1 MERNCNF
8 SLIQRNIQ
16 SRNNENKFA
25 EKLAEDL
32 KLIKSAKELFVN
44 ANKSRNIYKLDEAVY
59 KKYKP
64 IIIYIYNL

>member
-16 SRNNENKFA
+16 SRNNENKLA
-25 EKLAEDL
+25 EKLEEDL

-64 IIIYIYNL
+64 MIIYIYNL

>member
-1 MERNCNF
+1 MERNWNF

-25 EKLAEDL
+25 ERLEEDL

-44 ANKSRNIYKLDEAVY
+44 VNKSRNIYKLDEAVY

-64 IIIYIYNL
+64 MIIYIYNL

>member
-64 IIIYIYNL
+64 MIIYIYNL

>member
-1 MERNCNF
+1 MERNWNF

-25 EKLAEDL
+25 EKLEEDL

-64 IIIYIYNL
+64 MIIYIYNL

>member
-16 SRNNENKFA
+16 SSNNENKFA
-25 EKLAEDL
+25 ERLEEDL

-44 ANKSRNIYKLDEAVY
+44 ANKSRKIYELDEAVY

>member
-1 MERNCNF
+1 MERNWNF

>member
-25 EKLAEDL
+25 EKLEEDL

>member
-1 MERNCNF
+1 MERNWNF

-25 EKLAEDL
+25 EKLEKDL

>member
-25 EKLAEDL
+25 ERLEEDL

-64 IIIYIYNL
+64 MIIYIYNL

>member
-32 KLIKSAKELFVN
+32 KLKNYL
-44 ANKSRNIYKLDEAVY
+44 
-59 KKYKP
+59 
-64 IIIYIYNL
+64 

>member
-1 MERNCNF
+1 MERNWNF

-25 EKLAEDL
+25 DKLEEDL

>member
-16 SRNNENKFA
+16 SSNNENKFA
-25 EKLAEDL
+25 ERLEEDL

-64 IIIYIYNL
+64 MIIYIYNL

>member
-59 KKYKP
+59 KEYKSM
-64 IIIYIYNL
+64 IIYIYNL

>member
-25 EKLAEDL
+25 EKLEEDL

-64 IIIYIYNL
+64 MIIYIYNL

>member
-25 EKLAEDL
+25 ERLEEDL

-44 ANKSRNIYKLDEAVY
+44 VNKSRNIYKLDEAVY

-64 IIIYIYNL
+64 MIIYIYNL

>member
-25 EKLAEDL
+25 EELEEDL

>member
-1 MERNCNF
+1 MERNWNF

-25 EKLAEDL
+25 EKLQEDL

-44 ANKSRNIYKLDEAVY
+44 ANKSRNIYKLDEVVY

>member
-1 MERNCNF
+1 MERNWNF

-25 EKLAEDL
+25 ERLEEDL

-64 IIIYIYNL
+64 MIIYIYNL

>member
-1 MERNCNF
+1 MERNWNF

-25 EKLAEDL
+25 EKLEEDL